1 MTVAPTRSRQ
11 RKLARDKYE
20 RQLVRR
26 ADRQRRRRQIQAAI
40 GAFLLVALV
49 VVGVVWLTG
58 GFESEPEPQ
67 ASDDCTWLPQEGD
80 PNRVGAGTPPGNPAN
95 AGARTV
101 TMALDGGDTGSG
113 EVELSLPVAADPCA
127 VASLEHL
134 AGQGFYDGTTCH
146 ELANGALRCGDPSG
160 TGFGGPAYSF
170 FAENV
175 PEPPP
180 GEDGEPPVVYP
191 AGTVAFGD
199 TFGSAGSQF
208 LIFFEDYRTDDPLW
222 SIIGEVTGGMDL
234 LAAVGAAG
242 TAEDSTAPA
251 EEVRIRSLTVT
262 DPEAPD
268 PGSIDES

>member
-1 MTVAPTRSRQ
+1 MAPTRSRQ

-20 RQLVRR
+20 RQLARR
-26 ADRQRRRRQIQAAI
+26 AERQRRRRQIQAAI
-40 GAFLLVALV
+40 GAFLLVALIV
-49 VVGVVWLTG
+49 VSVVWLAG

-67 ASDDCTWLPQEGD
+67 ATDACTWLPQEGD
-80 PNRVGAGTPPGNPAN
+80 PNRMEAGTPPGNPAT
-95 AGARTV
+95 AGGRTA
-101 TMALDGGDTGSG
+101 TIALDAGDTGSG
-113 EVELSLPVAADPCA
+113 EVELSLRVASDPCA
-127 VASLEHL
+127 IASLEHL
-134 AGQGFYDGTTCH
+134 AAQGFYNGTACH
-146 ELANGALRCGDPSG
+146 ELADGALRCGDPSG

-175 PEPPP
+175 PDPAP

-208 LIFFEDYRTDDPLW
+208 LLFFEDYRTDDPLW

-234 LAAVGAAG
+234 LAAVGEAG

-251 EEVRIRSLTVT
+251 EEVQIRTLTVA
-262 DPEAPD
+262 DPEAAD
-268 PGSIDES
+268 QGSIDES